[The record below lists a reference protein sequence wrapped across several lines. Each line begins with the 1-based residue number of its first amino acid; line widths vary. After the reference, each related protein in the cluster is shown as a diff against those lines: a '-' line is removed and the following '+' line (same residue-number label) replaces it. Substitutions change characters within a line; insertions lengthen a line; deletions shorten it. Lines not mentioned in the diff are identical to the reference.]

1 MSKKTIGVLERLRL
15 HLEKG
20 SDDLEEAK
28 QWTLRAE
35 VVALSI
41 LSAVLENRWSLL
53 AECSHPLGGVFTL
66 PHLYYMVS
74 L

>member
-66 PHLYYMVS
+66 PHLFYMVS